1 MTSIEAAAAASIRAP
16 TLDAYALRSRHDA
29 LKRPYDLGDHEILER
44 QRMLESNARSYPRRL
59 PIALARAKG
68 VYVEDVAGRV
78 FIDCLSAAGTLVLGH
93 NHPVPREAMERTL
106 RDELPLQTLDLST
119 PLKDRFVQDVFSLL
133 PGELAS
139 RAKIQFCGPAGTDGV
154 EAALKLVKTATGR
167 AGMLAF
173 HGGYHGMSHGALSL
187 MGNLGPKRDIGG
199 LMPEVQFLP
208 YPYAYRCPFG
218 IGGEAGEAAG
228 LRYIQTVLTDPESG
242 VRPPAGM
249 ILEAVQGEGGVVPAS
264 DRWMRGLRRI
274 TRAAGVP
281 MILDEVQTGLGRTGR
296 FFAFQH
302 ADIVP
307 DVLVL
312 SKAIGGG
319 LPIAVVVYDESL
331 DRWKPGAHAGTF
343 RGNQL
348 AMAAGSATIQFV
360 RTERLDQRAEAMGQ
374 RLRNHLLALQRSH
387 ACIGDVRGRGL
398 MLGMEIIDPTAS
410 VLTSATAIGPAPG
423 AQNPRPPH
431 GRLASALQ
439 QACLRRGLIIELGGR
454 DGSTM
459 RFLPPL
465 IISEPEIDHVAEILD
480 AAFRSVPLDPIAGT
494 SRRDP

>member
-1 MTSIEAAAAASIRAP
+1 MTTIEKAAATSLKAP
-16 TLDAYALRSRHDA
+16 VLDASALRSRHDA
-29 LKRPYDLGDHEILER
+29 LKRPYDLADNELLER
-44 QRMLESNARSYPRRL
+44 QRRLESNARSYPRRL

-78 FIDCLSAAGTLVLGH
+78 FIDCLAAAGTLVLGH
-93 NHPVPREAMERTL
+93 NHPVPREAMERAF
-106 RDELPLQTLDLST
+106 RDDLPLQTLDLAT
-119 PLKDRFVQDVFSLL
+119 PVKDRFVQDLFSLL
-133 PGELAS
+133 PSELAA
-139 RAKIQFCGPAGTDGV
+139 RAKIQFCGPTGTDAV

-167 AGMLAF
+167 STMLSF
-173 HGGYHGMSHGALSL
+173 HGAYHGMSLGSLSL
-187 MGNLGPKRDIGG
+187 MGSLGAKRDIGPV
-199 LMPEVQFLP
+199 MSDVQFLP
-208 YPYAYRCPFG
+208 YPYAFRCPFG
-218 IGGEAGEAAG
+218 IGGEAGETAG
-228 LRYIQTVLTDPESG
+228 LRYIQTLLTDPESG
-242 VRPPAGM
+242 VRAAAGM

-264 DRWMRGLRRI
+264 DRWLRELRRI
-274 TRAAGVP
+274 TRAASVP
-281 MILDEVQTGLGRTGR
+281 LILDEVQTGLGRTGR

-319 LPIAVVVYDESL
+319 LPMSVVIYDEAL

-360 RTERLDQRAEAMGQ
+360 RSQRLDLHAEAMGQ
-374 RLRNHLLALQRSH
+374 RLRGHLLELQRRH
-387 ACIGDVRGRGL
+387 AFVGDVRGRGL
-398 MLGMEIIDPTAS
+398 MLGMEIVDPA
-410 VLTSATAIGPAPG
+410 AAPGPATSVGPG
-423 AQNPRPPH
+423 PRPTH

-439 QACLRRGLIIELGGR
+439 HACIRRGLIVELGGR

-465 IISEPEIDHVAEILD
+465 IITDHEIDHVAEILA
-480 AAFRSVPLDPIAGT
+480 AAFDAVPLDQVAGV
-494 SRRDP
+494 RRADH